1 MFYPI
6 KINLYISGKGQKSCS
21 KACNRQMVRV
31 VESIFSDWPQFSSVQ
46 SLSRVRLFVT
56 P

>member
-21 KACNRQMVRV
+21 KACNRQMITVM
-31 VESIFSDWPQFSSVQ
+31 ESIFSDLLTFLLCLIHPH
-46 SLSRVRLFVT
+46 
-56 P
+56 